1 MANGLLFV
9 YSEPGPVPEAEFTDW
24 YDNEHVPARLAVPG
38 FSGVCR
44 FRAADDQVPSWLATY
59 EIAPGVLDGPE
70 YKALAG
76 AASAR
81 EKSIMSS
88 VATLDRRVYEPLS
101 DSAPDAGS
109 APPMVHAVSLSI
121 PASLEADLAAWYAD
135 EHIPM
140 LLAVPGWRRVRRY
153 RLTEGEAPRYLA
165 LHEIA
170 STAVFSEP
178 AFRAAIGTPWRNR
191 IMDAATAQERRVF
204 VLHRAFG

>member
-1 MANGLLFV
+1 MENGLLFV

-76 AASAR
+76 SASAR

-88 VATLDRRVYEPLS
+88 WKVDRRVYEPLS
-101 DSAPDAGS
+101 DSAPGAGS
-109 APPMVHAVSLSI
+109 APPMVHAVSLSV
-121 PASLEADLAAWYAD
+121 PPPLEADLAAWYAD

-153 RLTEGEAPRYLA
+153 RLTEGDAPRYLA

-178 AFRAAIGTPWRNR
+178 AFRAAISTPWRNR
-191 IMDAATAQERRVF
+191 IMEAATAQERRVF
-204 VLHRAFG
+204 GLHKAWG